1 MHQLHLDG
9 KSLTLEALLPLA
21 DGQPL
26 EIVVSEGVY
35 GGLQA
40 SRDMV
45 EACLQRGDAVY
56 GISTGFGK
64 LKNKAIQPGDLAELQ
79 RNLVLSHSVGLGD
92 PLSDTEVRIAQVLRL
107 NSLLRGVSG
116 IRIELAR
123 RLVEFFNRGFVPE
136 VPGQGSVG
144 ASGDLAP
151 LSHMVAAYMGFG
163 FASLKG
169 ERLPANVA
177 LETLNLEPLELAAK
191 EGLALINGTE
201 VMKAIATVN
210 VLRARNLSKAAD
222 AITSL
227 TLEAKFGSI
236 YPYQERLAE
245 LKANAGQSRTAANVR
260 ACLKNSK
267 VLESHADCDR
277 VQDPYSLRCV
287 PQIHGAFKTA
297 LEHVDSILQAE
308 LNAVTDNPIVDPQ
321 TGSVY
326 SAGLFHGQP
335 LSVSQDYLALS
346 LCTLA
351 NVSERRIEQLVN
363 PDLSGLPAFLAP
375 IPGLH
380 SGLMI
385 TQYTAA
391 ALASENKPLAH
402 PASVDT
408 VPTSAN
414 QEDHVSMGMTAVRK
428 VRSILDNTE
437 RILGIELL
445 CAAQAREFHSEI
457 QAGIGAA
464 AVRNCLRSKVEPLK
478 EDRYLAPDLQ
488 AACALVSD
496 GSLVAA
502 VEAVCGPLQA

>member
-1 MHQLHLDG
+1 MHLLPLDG
-9 KSLTLEALLPLA
+9 TSLTLEALLPLA
-21 DGQPL
+21 QGAPCQIEVTEEVFANLQP
-26 EIVVSEGVY
+26 
-35 GGLQA
+35 

-45 EACLQRGDAVY
+45 EQCLVRGDAVY

-64 LKNKAIQPGDLAELQ
+64 LKNKAIQPGDLVELQ

-92 PLSDTEVRIAQVLRL
+92 PLSDEEVRIAQALRL

-123 RLVEFFNRGFVPE
+123 RLVEFFNLGFIPE

-163 FASLKG
+163 FASVNG
-169 ERLPANVA
+169 RRMPAAEA
-177 LETLNLEPLELAAK
+177 LELLKLEPLELAAK

-201 VMKAIATVN
+201 VMKAIATIN

-236 YPYQERLAE
+236 YPFQERLAE
-245 LKANAGQSRTAANVR
+245 LKANVGQSRTAANVR
-260 ACLKNSK
+260 ACLKGSK

-297 LEHVDSILQAE
+297 LEHVDSVLQAE

-335 LSVSQDYLALS
+335 LSVSQ
-346 LCTLA
+346 
-351 NVSERRIEQLVN
+351 
-363 PDLSGLPAFLAP
+363 
-375 IPGLH
+375 
-380 SGLMI
+380 
-385 TQYTAA
+385 
-391 ALASENKPLAH
+391 
-402 PASVDT
+402 
-408 VPTSAN
+408 
-414 QEDHVSMGMTAVRK
+414 
-428 VRSILDNTE
+428 
-437 RILGIELL
+437 
-445 CAAQAREFHSEI
+445 
-457 QAGIGAA
+457 
-464 AVRNCLRSKVEPLK
+464 
-478 EDRYLAPDLQ
+478 
-488 AACALVSD
+488 
-496 GSLVAA
+496 
-502 VEAVCGPLQA
+502 